1 VKLSHFLRDRAA
13 YIAAYLIFGFV
24 VVAVVQLDLA
34 ISGASLR
41 YVNVAYLLLLGLVG
55 LFLFL
60 LYEYRR
66 SRGFCRS
73 LEEAAAAD
81 DLDALGALE
90 KPASLEQRLVYDA
103 WQRLNARLQSELAK
117 ERERSAKRVAMISQW
132 AHHMKTPVSVIHL
145 ELDKAANLAGELGSR
160 APGPELRALLAS
172 IAEENARLDALL
184 QMLLNLN
191 RLDDFSGDL
200 RVEKVDLLALA
211 RRVVNDHRRAFI
223 AHRVYPTVEEPGPG
237 QCPAS
242 GLTVESDPKWLRLIL
257 EQVLTNAIKY
267 SARPDREGS
276 VRIRFERLGDG
287 GVVLEVADD
296 GIGIAPE
303 DLGRV
308 FEPFFTGANGRMN
321 ARATGMGLYLARE
334 ACRRLGHEIRIASA
348 PGQGTRVRLYFAPER
363 TLHAG
368 LSPTPLPGER

>member
-1 VKLSHFLRDRAA
+1 MRGFFFQAEDGIRDFHVTGVQTCALPICSSGSSHGAREKGAGVVKLSHFLRDRAA

-117 ERERSAKRVAMISQW
+117 ERERGAKRVAMISQW
-132 AHHMKTPVSVIHL
+132 AHHMKTPVSMIHL

-160 APGPELRALLAS
+160 APGPEL
-172 IAEENARLDALL
+172 
-184 QMLLNLN
+184 
-191 RLDDFSGDL
+191 
-200 RVEKVDLLALA
+200 
-211 RRVVNDHRRAFI
+211 
-223 AHRVYPTVEEPGPG
+223 
-237 QCPAS
+237 
-242 GLTVESDPKWLRLIL
+242 
-257 EQVLTNAIKY
+257 
-267 SARPDREGS
+267 
-276 VRIRFERLGDG
+276 
-287 GVVLEVADD
+287 
-296 GIGIAPE
+296 
-303 DLGRV
+303 
-308 FEPFFTGANGRMN
+308 
-321 ARATGMGLYLARE
+321 
-334 ACRRLGHEIRIASA
+334 
-348 PGQGTRVRLYFAPER
+348 
-363 TLHAG
+363 
-368 LSPTPLPGER
+368 